1 MLRCKIQA
9 NLKWQKQVSMLQ
21 GKLRTRLVGLTKMK
35 HFAPFSVRKTL
46 AEGLFNNSLVYCLPL
61 FGGLDYGDLR
71 DLQVMQNKAAQVV
84 TLSPPRAERTPMY
97 DRLGWLTVTQLI
109 FYHSVLAIFK
119 MRSSKEPEYLA
130 NVLVNDSRNG
140 RIIIP
145 NKDIRLTQNSF
156 TMRGAESWNSLPEDM
171 RKCPK
176 LSNFKKLVKVWI
188 SKNVPRFL
196 E

>member
-1 MLRCKIQA
+1 M
-9 NLKWQKQVSMLQ
+9 
-21 GKLRTRLVGLTKMK
+21 
-35 HFAPFSVRKTL
+35 
-46 AEGLFNNSLVYCLPL
+46 
-61 FGGLDYGDLR
+61 R

-176 LSNFKKLVKVWI
+176 LSNFKKFVKVWI
-188 SKNVPRFL
+188 AKNVPRFL